1 MKNNR
6 KSLYVIVAVVVAV
19 LLIGVLGIV
28 SMRPGPNKPS
38 QTTSAAD
45 TPTSQQSGGQDQ
57 LEDFLRSLP
66 RRDAKDPLAM
76 GDVDAPIVMIEWADY
91 RCPYCS
97 IFTEQTLPQLQHYF
111 DDGKVRFEFRDMPV
125 FGEDSFYAAVAARA
139 AGEQGKYHDFQ
150 YQLYKA
156 LPDSGHPPVDE
167 ATVVAAAQAA
177 GVADLEK
184 FKADLSSDELSQ
196 RVNADYQEAQ
206 SLGLS
211 SVPAFVV
218 GTQVVQGAQP
228 LENFEAIIAAELEKV
243 KR

>member
-6 KSLYVIVAVVVAV
+6 KSLYVIVAVVVTV
-19 LLIGVLGIV
+19 LLVGVLGIV
-28 SMRPGPNKPS
+28 SMRPGPNKTPS
-38 QTTSAAD
+38 ADASTSA
-45 TPTSQQSGGQDQ
+45 PTSQASETQGSLD
-57 LEDFLRSLP
+57 DFLLSLP
-66 RRDAKDPLAM
+66 RRDGQDPLAI
-76 GDVDAPIVMIEWADY
+76 GDVNAPVVMIEWADY
-91 RCPYCS
+91 RCPFCS
-97 IFTEQTLPQLQHYF
+97 IFAEQTLPALKHYF

-125 FGEDSFYAAVAARA
+125 FGDESFYAAVAARA

-167 ATVVAAAQAA
+167 ATVLAAAQAA

-184 FKADLSSDELSQ
+184 FKADLASDELGQ
-196 RVNADYQEAQ
+196 RVSADLQEAQ

-228 LENFEAIIAAELEKV
+228 LENFDAIIAAELEKAQ
-243 KR
+243 R